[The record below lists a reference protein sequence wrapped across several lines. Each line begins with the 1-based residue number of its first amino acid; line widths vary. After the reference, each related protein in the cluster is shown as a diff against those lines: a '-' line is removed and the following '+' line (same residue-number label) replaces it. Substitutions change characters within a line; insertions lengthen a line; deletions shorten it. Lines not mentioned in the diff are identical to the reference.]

1 MLFIIQTGMVKDM
14 ICVPVI
20 LSLRSYV
27 KHAFD
32 TAWLDL
38 SCNDTDTILY
48 AARKT
53 STVAARAADPDDLKI
68 TFKIL
73 NKILTM
79 TPFAKFMVTASVY
92 GIRGNINGSC
102 NVHPVLL
109 CGKVVVFEHTGSF
122 HDGM

>member
-1 MLFIIQTGMVKDM
+1 MVKDM

-32 TAWLDL
+32 SAWFEL
-38 SCNDTDTILY
+38 SCNDTETVMY

-53 STVAARAADPDDLKI
+53 STVAARAGDPDDLKI
-68 TFKIL
+68 TYKIL

-79 TPFAKFMVTASVY
+79 TPFAKFMTTASVY
-92 GIRGNINGSC
+92 GIRGTKECACLHFSNRFIHITVC
-102 NVHPVLL
+102 
-109 CGKVVVFEHTGSF
+109 
-122 HDGM
+122 

>member
-1 MLFIIQTGMVKDM
+1 MVKDM

-20 LSLRSYV
+20 LSMRSYV

-32 TAWLDL
+32 SAWLEL
-38 SCNDTDTILY
+38 SCTDTDTVLY

-53 STVAARAADPDDLKI
+53 SSVAARAADPDDLKI

-79 TPFAKFMVTASVY
+79 TPFSKFMSTATVY
-92 GIRGNINGSC
+92 GLRGMYCSSVDSLTI
-102 NVHPVLL
+102 V
-109 CGKVVVFEHTGSF
+109 
-122 HDGM
+122 